1 MTKKIQAGYFNK
13 IPQFTGD
20 QFVNFSEIFIKP
32 IISTPF
38 EENAYIVY
46 LKQNNNANGIR
57 ECFIID
63 PGFEPHLILDFLRA
77 EKLDPAAILVTHG
90 HADHIAGITKIK
102 KAKPNCKIYAGEF
115 EADKLTD
122 PQLNLSALFG
132 HSLSVPPA
140 DVLLSDGAEL
150 SIAGIDVKVFHVPG
164 HSKGHV
170 VYLICSEPTQIVFAG
185 DLVFRNG
192 YGRTDFPDGNTADL
206 FDSIQT
212 KILTLPPD
220 TIIYSGHGQK
230 TTVGYEAATTW
241 KRL

>member
-1 MTKKIQAGYFNK
+1 MH
-13 IPQFTGD
+13 
-20 QFVNFSEIFIKP
+20 FSEIFIKP

-46 LKQNNNANGIR
+46 LKQTNKNHDVR
-57 ECFIID
+57 ECFIVD
-63 PGFEPHLILDFLRA
+63 PGFEPHLIIDFLRA
-77 EKLDPAAILVTHG
+77 ERLEPTAILITHG

-102 KAKPNCKIYAGEF
+102 KAKPDCKIYIGEF
-115 EADKLTD
+115 DADKLTD
-122 PQLNLSALFG
+122 PKLNLSVLFD
-132 HSLSVPPA
+132 HPLSVPAA
-140 DVLLSDGAEL
+140 DVLLSDGVGL
-150 SIAGIDVKVFHVPG
+150 RIAGIDIRVVHVPG

-170 VYLICSEPTQIVFAG
+170 IYQINAEPTPIIFAG
-185 DLVFRNG
+185 DLIFRNS

-206 FDSIQT
+206 FNSIKT

-230 TTVGYEAATTW
+230 TTVDYETKTTW